1 MTIANLSSSKT
12 RIQRGDP
19 RAVAA
24 YAGWHDALAG
34 RPLNP
39 IFSDHP
45 NQYIACAYM
54 AWRYR
59 AVETKRVLGTVPV
72 WRSMKSVPKKIMDTF
87 INAAQIER
95 VRGNLSCLPTKN
107 HMPEDPNLSFS

>member
-1 MTIANLSSSKT
+1 MSISNITAKKSWIKV
-12 RIQRGDP
+12 GDP
-19 RAVAA
+19 RAAAA

-59 AVETKRVLGTVPV
+59 AVEVKRVFGTVPV
-72 WRSMKSVPKKIMDTF
+72 WHTMKSVPKRVMDTF
-87 INAAQIER
+87 INAARIER
-95 VRGNLSCLPTKN
+95 ANGNLSCVPTKRL
-107 HMPEDPNLSFS
+107 PDDPNLEFK